1 MSCCHEGCRCER
13 CVFYAKA
20 IASILKPRAVAEPKG
35 RNPNENYTMEN
46 SPSPSIGRIVVYNQP
61 GSADGKFAPR
71 ESAAMVQ
78 KVNEDGTVEMI
89 VFRSEKRP
97 FPKHRQNRRLQPA
110 RQCRRQVRPKGVSGD
125 GSESK

>member
-20 IASILKPRAVAEPKG
+20 IASIFETRAVAEPKG

-89 VFRSEKRP
+89 VFSVYGGIFFNHAVSQEIGRAS
-97 FPKHRQNRRLQPA
+97 
-110 RQCRRQVRPKGVSGD
+110 CRERV
-125 GSESK
+125 